1 MASTA
6 NPAAPDMDTHG
17 ADPTQAVI
25 DDLDTAPFRAYRKVV
40 FSGPAGWQR
49 IRDDEA
55 EVIRESKQRHLV
67 SDADMRDLHRS
78 FRGSELIATALM
90 LGFSFSYIHSAPD
103 LSMNEDDNVFGEHTE
118 HVQDFVNMCMVTSA
132 LLCAFVL
139 VFDVHMLMLL
149 GDLPAA
155 QLKTYERVM
164 GRFTFVSM
172 PIYWL
177 AVVFFGIGMTLL
189 AACSFTA
196 WVGYVGI
203 AVAIAIL
210 GIFLPVMM
218 QVTAIAR
225 VTTMKY
231 HRARAAVEDGTS
243 T

>member
-1 MASTA
+1 MSSTT
-6 NPAAPDMDTHG
+6 NPAAPSVSG
-17 ADPTQAVI
+17 SPVSDPMQAAA
-25 DDLDTAPFRAYRKVV
+25 DDLDTAPFRAYRRVV
-40 FSGPAGWQR
+40 FSGPRGWAKL
-49 IRDDEA
+49 RDEEA
-55 EVIRESKQRHLV
+55 EVLLESKQRHLV
-67 SDADMRDLHRS
+67 SDTDMRDLHRS

-103 LSMNEDDNVFGEHTE
+103 LSAQEDDNVFGEHTE
-118 HVQDFVNMCMVTSA
+118 HVQDVVNMCMVLSS

-164 GRFTFVSM
+164 GKYTFISM

-177 AVVFFGIGMTLL
+177 AVVFFGLGMTLL
-189 AACSFTA
+189 AACSFAA

-203 AVAIAIL
+203 AVAILLL
-210 GIFLPVMM
+210 GLFLPIMM

-225 VTTMKY
+225 VTTMQY
-231 HRARAAVEDGTS
+231 HRAHAAE
-243 T
+243 